1 MVKFDYRQDF
11 FCQLNLLKLKKLLYN
26 GVVLIF
32 LIMAGMRMTALA
44 AGLGAALAAGPDDAN
59 AQATEMVVPLE
70 TGGEVVF
77 DMRNFGFETQAG
89 IIDRLTACIEA
100 GEKPRDVC
108 VGNVALE
115 LQTERLGTVVR
126 ETRAVLRPLEDEIG
140 LTPAELIEEPDFC
153 YAAQPGNVEA
163 CAGAVETARLAGL
176 DFRIAEARSLRLARE
191 AEAAGLAAEAEAG
204 RERLAELA
212 AEAEAGRG
220 RVAELA
226 AEAEAGRERVA
237 ELAAQAEAN
246 RAVLSVLQQIAA
258 EEAGQARPRPSGS

>member
-1 MVKFDYRQDF
+1 VVKFDYRQDF

-108 VGNVALE
+108 VGNVAEELE
-115 LQTERLGTVVR
+115 GERLGLVVR
-126 ETRAVLRPLEDEIG
+126 ETRAVLLPLEAEIG
-140 LTPAELIEEPDFC
+140 LTPAELIEEPVFC
-153 YAAQPGNVEA
+153 EYAPENQVRACASAVEA
-163 CAGAVETARLAGL
+163 ARLAGL
-176 DFRIAEARSLRLARE
+176 DYRIAETRSLRL
-191 AEAAGLAAEAEAG
+191 
-204 RERLAELA
+204 
-212 AEAEAGRG
+212 
-220 RVAELA
+220 ELA

-237 ELAAQAEAN
+237 DLAGQADAVEARVAAN

>member
-1 MVKFDYRQDF
+1 VVKFDYRQDF

-32 LIMAGMRMTALA
+32 LIMAGMRMKALA

-59 AQATEMVVPLE
+59 AQATELVVPLE

-77 DMRNFGFETQAG
+77 DMRDFGFETQAG
-89 IIDRLTACIEA
+89 IMDRLTACIQA

-115 LQTERLGTVVR
+115 LQTERLGVVVR
-126 ETRAVLRPLEDEIG
+126 ETRAVLQPLEEEIG
-140 LTPAELIEEPDFC
+140 IPMQDLIREPVFC
-153 YAAQPGNVEA
+153 EYAPEPSGIQA

-204 RERLAELA
+204 RER
-212 AEAEAGRG
+212 
-220 RVAELA
+220 
-226 AEAEAGRERVA
+226 VA

-258 EEAGQARPRPSGS
+258 EEAGQAPPRPSGS